1 VAGNPFV
8 EPGRRAADPLPAPP
22 PGFRLDED
30 STHLLA
36 LPHSEQAFWD
46 GMLSTAQRNDWRRLA
61 KKGVTVEESRAERD
75 ADAVYELYRASF
87 AHWGGEPRFAYNRE
101 FYRALLALGGE
112 AVRLTVVRQE
122 GGLAS
127 GCFVLRWNNKVH
139 YLAGFFD
146 REERA
151 SRPAVLLQM
160 ESILRAVRDGY
171 RWYDFLPSGGHSSVE
186 VFKEGFGGR
195 RVPLAT
201 WTRRG
206 GLHRL
211 RPGA

>member
-1 VAGNPFV
+1 
-8 EPGRRAADPLPAPP
+8 
-22 PGFRLDED
+22 
-30 STHLLA
+30 
-36 LPHSEQAFWD
+36 
-46 GMLSTAQRNDWRRLA
+46 
-61 KKGVTVEESRAERD
+61 
-75 ADAVYELYRASF
+75 
-87 AHWGGEPRFAYNRE
+87 
-101 FYRALLALGGE
+101 
-112 AVRLTVVRQE
+112 VVRQE

-211 RPGA
+211 RPGAGRGRLPRRATPFLLSDERTDTPLSLIAARASPAILVRSLPSDL